1 MKIEKYDDCKQVR
14 EVSQE
19 KMNEVWLK
27 KKKIILETKNISV
40 NKNDKEKSWLKKA
53 TCL

>member
-1 MKIEKYDDCKQVR
+1 MKTEKYDGCKQAR

-27 KKKIILETKNISV
+27 KKKIILETKNTSI
-40 NKNDKEKSWLKKA
+40 NKNNKEKS
-53 TCL
+53 